1 MKKYSKIFAAL
12 VLVLCVI
19 YFFKYDVASYLSLD
33 FIKSKMSDFQTYYQE
48 NAITT
53 ILAYMLIYISVTA
66 LSLPGAAIL
75 TLLGGALFG
84 LGIGVVVVSF
94 SSTIGAT
101 LAFLVSR
108 FFLQDWVQTQFKT
121 NLKTLNEGIAKE
133 GALYLFTLRLIPA
146 VPFFVINLVMGVL
159 PVNVFTF
166 YWVSQVGMFA
176 GTFVYVN
183 AGKQLANITS
193 LSGILSPPLL
203 ASFVLLG
210 VFPIFAKKV
219 LNYFKSQKILNRFK
233 KPSAFEYNLV
243 VIGGGSAGL
252 VTAYIAAAA
261 QSKVVLIDKHK
272 MGGDCLNTGCVPS
285 KSLIRTAKFLADV
298 KKSETLGIK
307 KATVEMNF
315 SDVMERVQRIIRKIE
330 PHDSMERYRSLGVE
344 CIQGSAKIISP
355 YEVEVN
361 GKRLTTKSIVIASGA
376 GPLLPPIPGL
386 KNMDPLTS
394 DNLWDLRDQPKKLL
408 VLGGG
413 PIGCELSQA
422 FQRLGCQVTQ
432 LEKAPRILLRED
444 QEISKLIADKMQE
457 IGRAHV

>member
-146 VPFFVINLVMGVL
+146 VPFFTSSISRSCVI
-159 PVNVFTF
+159 
-166 YWVSQVGMFA
+166 
-176 GTFVYVN
+176 
-183 AGKQLANITS
+183 
-193 LSGILSPPLL
+193 
-203 ASFVLLG
+203 
-210 VFPIFAKKV
+210 
-219 LNYFKSQKILNRFK
+219 
-233 KPSAFEYNLV
+233 
-243 VIGGGSAGL
+243 
-252 VTAYIAAAA
+252 
-261 QSKVVLIDKHK
+261 
-272 MGGDCLNTGCVPS
+272 C
-285 KSLIRTAKFLADV
+285 
-298 KKSETLGIK
+298 
-307 KATVEMNF
+307 
-315 SDVMERVQRIIRKIE
+315 
-330 PHDSMERYRSLGVE
+330 
-344 CIQGSAKIISP
+344 
-355 YEVEVN
+355 
-361 GKRLTTKSIVIASGA
+361 SIMS
-376 GPLLPPIPGL
+376 
-386 KNMDPLTS
+386 
-394 DNLWDLRDQPKKLL
+394 
-408 VLGGG
+408 
-413 PIGCELSQA
+413 
-422 FQRLGCQVTQ
+422 
-432 LEKAPRILLRED
+432 
-444 QEISKLIADKMQE
+444 
-457 IGRAHV
+457 